1 MKIKK
6 ENKTIVTSF
15 YFILFL
21 FAQVVHAQIVYQVW
35 GDEFD
40 GSTIDNSI
48 WSFDFGP
55 ANDNVHYFTDRSE
68 NAKIVDGKLQV
79 IALEESYQG
88 FNYTSALLNTQHA
101 ISWKYG
107 RIEARIKLPGSNGFV
122 PAFWM
127 LPEDQ
132 SYGYWP
138 LSGEIDILE
147 HPTNEIDKIY
157 GTVHTGAYNSFT
169 GSGPRGSTITIS
181 DAETEFHVYAIEWSE
196 EKIDFFVDDQKY
208 FTFNNEQ
215 GGFDAWPFD
224 QSFYII
230 LSMGVGGS
238 WVGNPDASSIF
249 PAIMEVDYVRVYQE
263 LDDVQISGE
272 DYLPRYTKS
281 SLYTLPNLEGASYK
295 WKVSGDAEIVSG
307 QNTNNIL
314 INWNTLS
321 GDVEAEINSNNTTYN
336 YTYPVNVSNNYL
348 KNYGFEKGVGHWF
361 NTRPYPGDIDFVLDS
376 TDPHTGV
383 NCLYVDVK
391 TTSTNAWDV
400 QLSQRNLLLEV
411 GNNIAQVF
419 GQNQKFQE
427 QKFQLQLSIPLLL
440 HLLILNNVL

>member
-1 MKIKK
+1 M
-6 ENKTIVTSF
+6 NKHIQNNQISNF
-15 YFILFL
+15 LIILILLLYAEFL
-21 FAQVVHAQIVYQVW
+21 FAQDMQQVW
-35 GDEFD
+35 ADEFD
-40 GSTIDNSI
+40 VVNIDESV

-55 ANDNVHYFTDRSE
+55 ANDNVHYFTDRIE
-68 NAKIVDGKLQV
+68 NANVVDGKLQV
-79 IALEESYQG
+79 IALEESYNG
-88 FNYTSALLNTQHA
+88 FNYTAALLKTQNS
-101 ISWKYG
+101 ISWQYG

-132 SYGYWP
+132 RYGYWP
-138 LSGEIDILE
+138 ISGEIDILE
-147 HPTNEIDKIY
+147 HPTNEIDQIY

-181 DAETEFHVYAIEWSE
+181 DAETEFHLYAIEWSPD
-196 EKIDFFVDDQKY
+196 KIDFFVDDQKY

-215 GGFDAWPFD
+215 TGFEPWPFD
-224 QSFYII
+224 QPFYII
-230 LSMGVGGS
+230 LSMGVGGG
-238 WVGNPDASSIF
+238 WVGDPDASSIF
-249 PAIMEVDYVRVYQE
+249 PAIMEVDYVRVYQNPN
-263 LDDVQISGE
+263 DVLISGE
-272 DYLPRYTKS
+272 EFLPRYTKS
-281 SLYTLPNLEGASYK
+281 SMYSLPNIENANYRWS
-295 WKVSGDAEIVSG
+295 VSGDAEIVSG

-314 INWNTLS
+314 VDWNTLS

-376 TDPHTGV
+376 TGPHTGV

-400 QLSQRNLLLEV
+400 QLSQRNLLLESGKQYSASFWANAKISGTKISAAV
-411 GNNIAQVF
+411 INSTHFCTF
-419 GQNQKFQE
+419 GY
-427 QKFQLQLSIPLLL
+427 
-440 HLLILNNVL
+440 

>member
-1 MKIKK
+1 
-6 ENKTIVTSF
+6 
-15 YFILFL
+15 
-21 FAQVVHAQIVYQVW
+21 
-35 GDEFD
+35 
-40 GSTIDNSI
+40 
-48 WSFDFGP
+48 
-55 ANDNVHYFTDRSE
+55 
-68 NAKIVDGKLQV
+68 
-79 IALEESYQG
+79 
-88 FNYTSALLNTQHA
+88 
-101 ISWKYG
+101 
-107 RIEARIKLPGSNGFV
+107 
-122 PAFWM
+122 M

-132 SYGYWP
+132 RYGYWP

-208 FTFNNEQ
+208 FTFNNEHS
-215 GGFDAWPFD
+215 GFEAWPFD

-230 LSMGVGGS
+230 LSMGVGGG
-238 WVGNPDASSIF
+238 WVGDPDASSIF

-314 INWNTLS
+314 IDWNTLS

-376 TDPHTGV
+376 TDPHTGK

-391 TTSTNAWDV
+391 TISTNAWDV
-400 QLSQRNLLLEV
+400 QLSQRDLLLEA
-411 GNNIAQVF
+411 GKQYNASFWAKSKISRNKNYRQ
-419 GQNQKFQE
+419 Q
-427 QKFQLQLSIPLLL
+427 
-440 HLLILNNVL
+440 